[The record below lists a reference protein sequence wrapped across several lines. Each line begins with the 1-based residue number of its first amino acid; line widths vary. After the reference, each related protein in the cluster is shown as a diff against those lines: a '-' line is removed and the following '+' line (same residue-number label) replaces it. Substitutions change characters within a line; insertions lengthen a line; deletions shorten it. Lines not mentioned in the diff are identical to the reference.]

1 MFEKVCIL
9 GEGAYGTVYKVK
21 SLKTSILRG
30 GDGARVALTTLPKK
44 LKAQLNRK
52 TGVNMANQVERSL
65 VMDRHYVIKEV
76 DTAALPSYA
85 AFEAMQEIELLAEL
99 DSHFIVGYHDSF
111 IDDTRIN
118 IIMEYCQHGDLS
130 TYIKKQNGKHLI
142 DNFIWKVFIHICL
155 GLHYLHTKSGII
167 HRDIKSL
174 NIFLTKDNSAKIGDL
189 GNCQRLAEEKKE
201 VTNLNANGDQ

>member
-1 MFEKVCIL
+1 MFERGCVL

-21 SLKTSILRG
+21 SLKTSIIQ
-30 GDGARVALTTLPKK
+30 GDGGRVALNQLPKK

-52 TGVNMANQVERSL
+52 TGINLANKKERSL

-76 DTAALPSYA
+76 DTAAIPAEA

-118 IIMEYCQHGDLS
+118 IIMEYC
-130 TYIKKQNGKHLI
+130 
-142 DNFIWKVFIHICL
+142 
-155 GLHYLHTKSGII
+155 
-167 HRDIKSL
+167 
-174 NIFLTKDNSAKIGDL
+174 
-189 GNCQRLAEEKKE
+189 
-201 VTNLNANGDQ
+201 